1 MNNGTQKAT
10 QDYQKKN
17 QEGAAGLQA
26 APDDSMTEAQ
36 AAIAGFEL
44 WQDLLIN
51 GEIPNP
57 TRYKTEFLDFYKG
70 KIAGPGAPF
79 YYMFAGFIGGLD
91 FADQID
97 KTQEGAAVFPRFSD
111 KSRSQG
117 RH

>member
-17 QEGAAGLQA
+17 QEGA
-26 APDDSMTEAQ
+26 
-36 AAIAGFEL
+36 AGFEL

-97 KTQEGAAVFPRFSD
+97 KTQEGAADPRA
-111 KSRSQG
+111 
-117 RH
+117 